1 MAAVTYDRE
10 GDVLY
15 VALAPEGPD
24 TEGEEVH
31 PGVVLMFEGEHLV
44 GIEILPASKI
54 LAPGALN
61 GLPPPRVVRG
71 ASATPG

>member
-1 MAAVTYDRE
+1 MATVSCDRE

-15 VALAPEGPD
+15 IALAPEGPE

-31 PGVVLMFEGEHLV
+31 PGVVLMFNSTQLV

-54 LAPGALN
+54 VAPSVLEEA
-61 GLPPPRVVRG
+61 
-71 ASATPG
+71 AE